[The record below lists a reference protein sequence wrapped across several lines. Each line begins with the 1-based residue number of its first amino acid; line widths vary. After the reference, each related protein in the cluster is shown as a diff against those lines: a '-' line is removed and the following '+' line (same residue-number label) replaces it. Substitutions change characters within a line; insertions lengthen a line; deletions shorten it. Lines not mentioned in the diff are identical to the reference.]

1 MRQLIFVDL
10 PSPLLQYSST
20 PSLPHLIS
28 LCFHCFPAQR
38 DCETVGVR
46 QHKALEEEAAKASWL
61 GFDASASG
69 AEFEQGVFPIP
80 SVPLA
85 TSGSG

>member
-1 MRQLIFVDL
+1 
-10 PSPLLQYSST
+10 
-20 PSLPHLIS
+20 
-28 LCFHCFPAQR
+28 
-38 DCETVGVR
+38 VR

-85 TSGSG
+85 TSGSGREIGRV